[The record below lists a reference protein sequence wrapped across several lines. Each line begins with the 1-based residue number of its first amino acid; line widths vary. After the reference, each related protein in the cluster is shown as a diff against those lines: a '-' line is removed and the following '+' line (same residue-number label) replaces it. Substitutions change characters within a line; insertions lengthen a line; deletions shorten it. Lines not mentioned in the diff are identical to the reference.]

1 MSGTIN
7 LTAVFRYL
15 INSKEYERNA
25 EKIQKATEKIDRV
38 VRRTSNAVD
47 KSMQT
52 VDRAVQQT
60 GRVVDRTSGVIDTSM
75 REVEDSVGRAGRRF
89 DWIRRAPDHLRSF
102 GQGTRNA
109 ASSMREFGTGA
120 AAAGSFLGAL
130 AMKLPIGRAMAFESS
145 VAELDKAFTFESLT
159 DRSQFLDLL
168 KKLGPELGRTGD
180 QINALATDAGLLG
193 ISFKDAPE
201 TVRLAAQAATAF
213 EGLPIEA
220 AGEMIGG
227 LQTKFQT
234 TTAETRLLMDAIA
247 FLADNTTAK
256 GGDITETLGRIAGS
270 MSSIKA
276 PPELGAA
283 LSTFSVEFFRTPELA
298 ASQVN
303 QLIGKLISLGLQ
315 ADLTADPL
323 GTLEK
328 VIKKVQTVPEGDRG
342 KFIIDTFGEG
352 NRALVELMVNKTD
365 AFKKTMG
372 LVGNETNYA
381 GRVLSEFNK
390 ISQTT
395 QFQWEQV
402 KSQFD
407 SAMTTVGLQLLPAFQ
422 RLMQTVTP
430 LIARFEAWAATNPDL
445 VKIGAAV
452 VLIGIALAPI
462 AIVLGTVMGFL
473 GSIISLFGLV
483 LLPVGAL
490 LGPIGLVAAGIAGI
504 VALGFLFKDGFVE
517 GIKTV
522 IGWFKSLFNFISEN
536 VPFVGDMISGIA
548 SIFGMGADEQTR
560 TMAGIAPTPGNVAP
574 LSTQAAANSNVAVN
588 GTIGVAVT
596 GPGKVTS
603 NTIKSNP
610 PGALGENVGNVAG
623 RPAA

>member
-7 LTAVFRYL
+7 LTAMFRYL
-15 INSKEYERNA
+15 INSKDYLRSA
-25 EKIQKATEKIDRV
+25 EKIEKATEKIDRV
-38 VRRTSNAVD
+38 VRKTSDAVE
-47 KSMQT
+47 KSMRN
-52 VDRAVQQT
+52 VDRAAETT
-60 GRVVDRTSGVIDTSM
+60 GRVIDRASDSIDTSM
-75 REVEDSVGRAGRRF
+75 RNVGDSVDKAGRRF
-89 DWIRRAPDHLRSF
+89 DWIRKAPGHLQSLGQRA
-102 GQGTRNA
+102 RNTG
-109 ASSMREFGTGA
+109 SSMREFGTGA

-130 AMKLPIGRAMAFESS
+130 AMKMPIGRAMAFETS

-159 DRSQFLDLL
+159 DRSEFLGLL

-234 TTAETRLLMDAIA
+234 TTAETRLLMDSIA

-256 GGDITETLGRIAGS
+256 GGEITETLGRIAGS

-323 GTLEK
+323 GTLQK
-328 VIKKVQTVPEGDRG
+328 VIAKVQAVPAGDQG

-372 LVGNETNYA
+372 LVGDKSNYA

-390 ISQTT
+390 ISATT
-395 QFQWEQV
+395 QFKWDQI
-402 KSQFD
+402 KASFD
-407 SAMTTVGLQLLPAFQ
+407 SAMVTVGLKLLPAFQ
-422 RLMQTVTP
+422 RLMETVTP
-430 LIARFEAWAATNPDL
+430 MIQRFEAWAATNPDM

-452 VLIGIALAPI
+452 LLIGIALAPI
-462 AIVLGTVMGFL
+462 SIVLGTIMGFL
-473 GSIISLFGLV
+473 GGIIGLFGFLIAPILGLLSPFALV
-483 LLPVGAL
+483 AL
-490 LGPIGLVAAGIAGI
+490 AITGIIGLVW
-504 VALGFLFKDGFVE
+504 LFKDGWQAAVD
-517 GIKTV
+517 TV
-522 IGWFKSLFNFISEN
+522 KGWIKSLFGWITDN
-536 VPFVGDMISGIA
+536 VPIIGDLFSGIGN
-548 SIFGMGADEQTR
+548 ILGLGADEQTK
-560 TMAGIAPTPGNVAP
+560 TMGGVTPSASNVAP
-574 LSTQAAANSNVAVN
+574 LSSMAAANSNVAVN
-588 GTIGVAVT
+588 GTIGVQVT
-596 GPGKVTS
+596 GPGKVTENS
-603 NTIKSNP
+603 IQSSP
-610 PGALGENVGNVAG
+610 PGALGQNIAG